1 MASWQA
7 YVFSTLLKYT
17 LKPKLRG
24 QRDVTRIRRLL
35 IPKPSPLPPGVRV
48 TPDEVGG
55 LPGEWCES
63 NDSSRGL
70 LLYVHGGGFIACS
83 CETHRPIPAYFA
95 KLGFRVFCPN
105 YRLAP
110 DHPFPAAIHDL
121 IQVFLAMAGSGD
133 PPIPVSLAGDSAG
146 GSLAVS
152 LMLSL
157 RDAARPMPKAAALF
171 SPWTDL
177 ACTGQSLQYNAQKC
191 AMFYPDD
198 LRACA
203 ETYLA
208 GTPPTDA
215 LASPVYAN
223 LTKLPP
229 LLIHVA
235 ADELMLDDSTRLAE
249 NARHDGVHALLKIWP
264 VVPHA
269 FQIMNAS
276 LPEARQS
283 MQEAAVFLT

>member
-35 IPKPSPLPPGVRV
+35 IPKPSPLPLGVRV

-63 NDSSRGL
+63 NNTSRGL

-95 KLGFRVFCPN
+95 TLGFRVFCPD

-110 DHPFPAAIHDL
+110 EHPFPAAIHDL
-121 IQVFLAMAGSGD
+121 IHVFLAMAGSGD
-133 PPIPVSLAGDSAG
+133 AQIPVSLAGDSAG
-146 GSLAVS
+146 GCLAVS

-177 ACTGQSLQYNAQKC
+177 ACTGGSIQSNEKKC
-191 AMFYPDD
+191 AMFDPSD
-198 LRACA
+198 LPACA
-203 ETYLA
+203 EIYLA
-208 GTPPTDA
+208 GTPPTDP
-215 LASPVYAN
+215 LASPNYAN

-229 LLIHVA
+229 LLIHVS
-235 ADELMLDDSTRLAE
+235 ADELMLDDSVRLAE
-249 NARHDGVHALLKIWP
+249 HARQDGVKVQLKIWP
-264 VVPHA
+264 VVPHG
-269 FQIMNAS
+269 FQLMAAS
-276 LPEARQS
+276 LPEARRS
-283 MQEAAVFLT
+283 LKEAADFLT